1 MRISR
6 KKVVEYRSR
15 CQDEKGGYTGHDIA
29 ELAKLL
35 LVSRKALK
43 KRIDGW
49 TLTDPSF
56 DGLKYLGTSVL
67 SLT

>member
-1 MRISR
+1 MQISR
-6 KKVVEYRSR
+6 KKVFEYLSR

-49 TLTDPSF
+49 TLADPSF
-56 DGLKYLGTSVL
+56 AGLNYRGTSVVPI
-67 SLT
+67 T

>member
-1 MRISR
+1 LSIFLDA
-6 KKVVEYRSR
+6 KTK
-15 CQDEKGGYTGHDIA
+15 KGGYIGRDIA

-43 KRIDGW
+43 KRIDGR

-56 DGLKYLGTSVL
+56 A
-67 SLT
+67 